1 MARRLIALV
10 VVTVG
15 MAVAGC
21 AGTPPEE
28 NVRPVTLP
36 LPTPAIAGREV
47 AVFPVTLVASDP
59 RLGWDEAIGPR
70 DMAKQRADSV
80 LAEFLLERAPEIDW
94 VLPVALRKAAAQAP
108 GVLTDPDRM
117 GTALLRAPGI
127 DQIPDPLRSQMR
139 NLIGVAAD
147 RYALVPAAVSFVPT
161 PEGTG
166 SAEITLTLADAR
178 FGIITWYT
186 VAVGIGDTP
195 WAAMWN
201 ALRPLV
207 PDLP

>member
-1 MARRLIALV
+1 MARRLTTLLLAV
-10 VVTVG
+10 SCAVT
-15 MAVAGC
+15 AGC
-21 AGTPPEE
+21 AGKKPEE

-47 AVFPVTLVASDP
+47 ALFPVTLVASDP

-70 DMAKQRADSV
+70 DVAKHRADSV
-80 LAEFLLERAPEIDW
+80 LAEFLMERAPEIDW
-94 VLPVALRKAAAQAP
+94 VLPDALRNAAAQAP

-139 NLIGVAAD
+139 NLVGVAAD
-147 RYALVPAAVSFVPT
+147 RYALVAAAVSFVPT

-166 SAEITLTLADAR
+166 SAEITLTLADVR

-186 VAVGIGDTP
+186 VAIGVGDTP

>member
-1 MARRLIALV
+1 MARRLTSLFLLA
-10 VVTVG
+10 VG
-15 MAVAGC
+15 ASAAGC
-21 AGTPPEE
+21 AGKSSEE
-28 NVRPVTLP
+28 NARPVTLP

-47 AVFPVTLVASDP
+47 A
-59 RLGWDEAIGPR
+59 R
-70 DMAKQRADSV
+70 QRADSV

-94 VLPVALRKAAAQAP
+94 VLPAALRNAAARAP

-127 DQIPDPLRSQMR
+127 EQIPDPLRSQMR

-161 PEGTG
+161 PEGRG
-166 SAEITLTLADAR
+166 SAEITFSLADAR

-186 VAVGIGDTP
+186 VAIGEGDTP
-195 WAAMWN
+195 WVAMWN

>member
-1 MARRLIALV
+1 MARRLTSLFLLA
-10 VVTVG
+10 VG
-15 MAVAGC
+15 VAAAGC
-21 AGTPPEE
+21 AGKSSEE
-28 NVRPVTLP
+28 NARPATLP

-59 RLGWDEAIGPR
+59 RLGWDAAIGSR
-70 DMAKQRADSV
+70 EVAKQRADSV
-80 LAEFLLERAPEIDW
+80 LAEFLLERAPEIEW
-94 VLPVALRKAAAQAP
+94 VLPAALRKAAAQAP

-127 DQIPDPLRSQMR
+127 EQIPDPLRSQMR

-161 PEGTG
+161 PEGRG
-166 SAEITLTLADAR
+166 SAEITFSLADAR

-186 VAVGIGDTP
+186 VAIGEGETP